1 MTEKELTKFISSGES
16 DTQEFKTSFD
26 RETIET
32 CGAFANSRGG
42 RMFIGVSGDGSIAGV
57 QIGVETF
64 NEWRNQIAQS
74 SDPTIIPDI
83 ESIEINGRTIA
94 IITVQE
100 WPIKPV
106 AIRGRHYKRVGNSN
120 RAMNPQEVTSLHLET
135 TGRSW
140 DYHKSDNYTIQDID
154 NGKVQKYIQIA
165 QETGRRQIGNNEK
178 PLDVLRK
185 LDLVIDDKPTFASL
199 LLFGSEDRQFLS
211 QATIHCGRFLSETEI
226 DDDRMI
232 TGTLMTQI
240 EEGMDFIKK
249 HIKKSLRIKDTAR
262 REDVWEYPLDA
273 TREAIINAV
282 CHRDYTLPSKIEVR
296 IFDDSI
302 TIWNPGGLPRGLT
315 IDDLYRPH
323 PSVLRNKGIAA
334 ALYDMG
340 YIEQWGSGIERM
352 RQACLRADL
361 PEPKFEEYQGGFRV
375 TFSKDIYSEEKLQ
388 SLGLNE
394 RQVKAINY
402 VKRKG
407 RISNSKY
414 QKLCSTSERTAT
426 RDLSELVESG
436 IFIQIGR
443 TGKGTNYTLRRHN
456 DTIDA
461 TKAP

>member
-1 MTEKELTKFISSGES
+1 
-16 DTQEFKTSFD
+16 
-26 RETIET
+26 
-32 CGAFANSRGG
+32 
-42 RMFIGVSGDGSIAGV
+42 VSGDGSIVGV
-57 QIGVETF
+57 QTGAETF
-64 NEWRNQIAQS
+64 NDWRNQISQS
-74 SDPTIIPDI
+74 SDPTIIPEI
-83 ESIEINGRTIA
+83 ESFDIHGRTIA

-106 AIRGRHYKRVGNSN
+106 AIKGRHYKRVGNSN
-120 RAMNPQEVTSLHLET
+120 RPLNAEEVTSLHLET

-140 DYHKSDNYTIQDID
+140 DYQKSDDYAIQDID
-154 NGKVQKYIQIA
+154 TGKVEKYIQIS
-165 QETGRRQIGNNEK
+165 QKTGRRQIGGDEI

-185 LDLVIDDKPTFASL
+185 LNLITHDRPTFASL
-199 LLFGSEDRQFLS
+199 LLFGGEDRKFIS
-211 QATIHCGRFLSETEI
+211 QAAIHCGRFLSETEI

-240 EEGMDFIKK
+240 EEGIDFIKK
-249 HIKKSLRIKDTAR
+249 HIKKSLKIKDTAR

-282 CHRDYTLPSKIEVR
+282 CHRDYTLPSKTEVR
-296 IFDDSI
+296 IFDDSLA
-302 TIWNPGGLPRGLT
+302 IWNPGGLPRGLT

-323 PSVLRNKGIAA
+323 PSVLRNKGIGA

-375 TFSKDIYSEEKLQ
+375 TFSKDVYTGEKLQ
-388 SLGLNE
+388 SMGLNE
-394 RQVKAINY
+394 QQAINY

-414 QKLCSTSERTAT
+414 QELCNTSERTAT

-443 TGKGTNYTLRRHN
+443 TGRGTNYALRRHN
-456 DTIDA
+456 DAIDA
-461 TKAP
+461 TKTP